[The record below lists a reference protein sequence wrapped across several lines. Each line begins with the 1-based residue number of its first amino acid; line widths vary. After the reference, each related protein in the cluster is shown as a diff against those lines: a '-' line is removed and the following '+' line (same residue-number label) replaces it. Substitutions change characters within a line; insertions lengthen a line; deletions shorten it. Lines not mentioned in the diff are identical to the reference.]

1 MLKELGNEISREEK
15 KKIKE
20 VFQDT
25 LLAFCETVIPNGS
38 RRGDEWDCADI
49 FNSER
54 TEGDQGSCSVNL
66 VSGVFH
72 DHNPDV
78 NPQSGGAHAMF
89 CAIFGLKG
97 AAGWRAM
104 RRWNEDRTLPDGQV
118 GAATGRKV
126 AKLSEGS
133 HIEAW
138 DKYEQ
143 SRVKWIYTFQD
154 WITTRKK
161 MEALLRRQHNTASP
175 APIRLWLLANKFAFQ
190 KKRLPANGNHLV
202 LVLHPERCCAGGG
215 AAPVA
220 GIRDHRLKLWKP
232 KR

>member
-1 MLKELGNEISREEK
+1 MLKELGNEISIDEK

-20 VFQDT
+20 DFQDT

-49 FNSER
+49 FKSER

-72 DHNPDV
+72 DHNPDA

-89 CAIFGLKG
+89 CAILGLKG

-133 HIEAW
+133 DIEAG

-143 SRVKWIYTFQD
+143 SRIKWIHTFQD
-154 WITTRKK
+154 WITYSQENGGAPEKTAQYGITRSNV
-161 MEALLRRQHNTASP
+161 R
-175 APIRLWLLANKFAFQ
+175 IWLLKNKFTFQ

-202 LVLHPERCCAGGG
+202 LVLTPKD
-215 AAPVA
+215 AARAVA
-220 GIRDHRLKLWKP
+220 LRRSQGFAITD
-232 KR
+232 